1 MSTPSQSSSPS
12 PTASPPDKLF
22 RIGQVAGHL
31 GSKPPLIVGVILLVL
46 PVLYAVAYG
55 KGSAAGV
62 MMMAILSLSLIT
74 AAGGLVT
81 GAINAPIFAVLAAAT
96 CVAPGRPFVAAAIG
110 VAIAFWASFGTASG
124 KAVLVMTPCSILS
137 LWIMIPPQVVH
148 GTHSASLHNV
158 LAVFGFSLLA
168 AAWGVAVGLLM
179 RHGRA
184 IPHIPSAPWKWA
196 LMQGTLVAVVLGL
209 AAGVSTARHLGQG
222 GSWLLLTVFLVF
234 KPLTPHPWLRSLNRS
249 LGTLIG
255 VAIAAAYVWSLPVSA
270 PSLVLLLPAALFL
283 VGAAQVMMTGRWPYW
298 CFVAVL
304 TPGIVLMVA
313 SMIPAAHPVAEAR
326 TLDALRIEYSLLGIA
341 IALVAQGL
349 LIGIARLVRDEKS
362 WIHATLSKD
371 SAGA

>member
-1 MSTPSQSSSPS
+1 MGNRQDVQIEVKESRAMSTPSQSSSPS

-137 LWIMIPPQVVH
+137 LWIMIPRRWCMAPTRPRFTTCSPCSV
-148 GTHSASLHNV
+148 SP
-158 LAVFGFSLLA
+158 F
-168 AAWGVAVGLLM
+168 WPPRGVW
-179 RHGRA
+179 R
-184 IPHIPSAPWKWA
+184 
-196 LMQGTLVAVVLGL
+196 
-209 AAGVSTARHLGQG
+209 
-222 GSWLLLTVFLVF
+222 
-234 KPLTPHPWLRSLNRS
+234 
-249 LGTLIG
+249 
-255 VAIAAAYVWSLPVSA
+255 
-270 PSLVLLLPAALFL
+270 
-283 VGAAQVMMTGRWPYW
+283 
-298 CFVAVL
+298 
-304 TPGIVLMVA
+304 
-313 SMIPAAHPVAEAR
+313 
-326 TLDALRIEYSLLGIA
+326 LDC
-341 IALVAQGL
+341 
-349 LIGIARLVRDEKS
+349 
-362 WIHATLSKD
+362 
-371 SAGA
+371 